1 MRTTERAR
9 GFSLRASLS
18 FDLFIGTGVV
28 SFCHAVRGGWGR
40 RQIAGRR
47 RCERHARRLPG
58 KSSNLLFDRA
68 PETAIEHSLEEP
80 RLAQKRRFAALA
92 GIPADGARGG
102 WVFLAAPLALGGDR
116 PRAGGTARGARSQ
129 HLLAPPDYDFR
140 PKVP

>member
-1 MRTTERAR
+1 MRTTEIER

-68 PETAIEHSLEEP
+68 RETAIEHSLEEP
-80 RLAQKRRFAALA
+80 RLAQKRRFAAIVGIAWGGFSRPLGQFHRPYGLDRVHVGLTALA
-92 GIPADGARGG
+92 RCGF
-102 WVFLAAPLALGGDR
+102 FLLYHLPIHRPL
-116 PRAGGTARGARSQ
+116 
-129 HLLAPPDYDFR
+129 
-140 PKVP
+140 